1 MFTSSISNTIR
12 CHSVGVSCN
21 FFGHCWFLD
30 ILTDV
35 IVNCWLLCLKG
46 WQMLMPTC
54 LLWQMFWPLLFMS
67 DGIDMRPDVM
77 ALIFCDWCCCHL
89 CICLVTDVVVTFEV
103 EFCLTDVI
111 ANVEHFN
118 CCKVT
123 YHGWCYCHWV
133 LLGWCYCLCI
143 VLRLMLLPFCGWC
156 CCLVADVIAKW
167 LMLNPP
173 MGVWQMLWPLGQCFN
188 FNSDVVFKTSSHILG
203 RWYLPI
209 FLFRDGSLTLMN
221 RASFIALVKLWSS
234 LPTML
239 KLVMLMLWPVLLW
252 WSKMGEGDF
261 WCSLNLSAKFL
272 ADSPIYSSLHP
283 CSLHLYL

>member
-1 MFTSSISNTIR
+1 
-12 CHSVGVSCN
+12 
-21 FFGHCWFLD
+21 
-30 ILTDV
+30 
-35 IVNCWLLCLKG
+35 
-46 WQMLMPTC
+46 MPTC
-54 LLWQMFWPLLFMS
+54 FLWQMFWPLLFMS

-77 ALIFCDWCCCHL
+77 ALIFCDWCYLSLVYFFGDRCCCHFRGWV
-89 CICLVTDVVVTFEV
+89 CLA
-103 EFCLTDVI
+103 DVI
-111 ANVEHFN
+111 ANVEHLN

-123 YHGWCYCHWV
+123 YHGWWYCHWD

-143 VLRLMLLPFCGWC
+143 NLRLML
-156 CCLVADVIAKW
+156 DVTAFFLW
-167 LMLNPP
+167 LMLLPGGWCYCHIQCWLMLLPRWLMLSPP

-188 FNSDVVFKTSSHILG
+188 FNSDVVFKTSSHMWG
-203 RWYLPI
+203 RWYLPM